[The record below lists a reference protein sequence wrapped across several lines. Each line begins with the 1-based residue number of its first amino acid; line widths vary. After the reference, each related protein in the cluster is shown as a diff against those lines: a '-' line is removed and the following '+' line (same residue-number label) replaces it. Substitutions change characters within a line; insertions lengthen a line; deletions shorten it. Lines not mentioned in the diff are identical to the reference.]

1 MLSLKRR
8 ENFLIK
14 YRHDIKYLPI
24 FLFVLISLLH
34 ISSTNPEIS
43 ETDNLLYPPKIND
56 TIYVYDTVV
65 YYDTTYVYDT
75 VYSSKIIRD
84 TVEIITMY
92 PVYSNI
98 KYKDS
103 VKYSFFNRGHQ
114 FFPLN
119 RYIFSA
125 DIFFSPLYSLHN
137 FSSDPIYSDALQ
149 LNKTSV
155 KPLLSNTFGLGINF
169 HRRSSVFSSGLLYT
183 TIRENYNFLATDYLI
198 DTVLAYRYFTETV
211 MQIDSVPF
219 INIDTLLAT
228 GDTVYYFIIDTNYIT
243 TLDSNL
249 ISKTD
254 TVENK
259 YNDKSDNSYT
269 FIEIPLIYS
278 FTFYRP
284 NFTISP
290 EIGIITSFF
299 VNSKGKIVSL
309 ANLNQSNKLENE
321 SKFAFVNISL
331 YTGLKLTYFINEK
344 FNLFTAAFYRKSINS
359 IYIDYPIISKFD
371 SFGFNFG
378 LRYKILL

>member
-1 MLSLKRR
+1 MLSLKQR
-8 ENFLIK
+8 EDFIIK
-14 YRHDIKYLPI
+14 YRHDIKDLPI

-34 ISSTNPEIS
+34 ISSTNPEIL
-43 ETDNLLYPPKIND
+43 ETDNLLYSPKIND

-75 VYSSKIIRD
+75 VYRSEIIRD
-84 TVEIITMY
+84 TVEIITVY

-103 VKYSFFNRGHQ
+103 VKYSYFNNGQ
-114 FFPLN
+114 KILPLN
-119 RYIFSA
+119 RYLFSA
-125 DIFFSPLYSLHN
+125 DIFFSPLYSFHN
-137 FSSDPIYSDALQ
+137 FSSDPIYYDALQ

-155 KPLLSNTFGLGINF
+155 KPSLSNTFGLGINF
-169 HRRSSVFSSGLLYT
+169 HRRSSVFSSGILYT
-183 TIRENYNFLATDYLI
+183 TIRENFNFLATDYLI
-198 DTVLAYRYFTETV
+198 DTVLGYNFFTTTITEVDTIEFYN
-211 MQIDSVPF
+211 IDS
-219 INIDTLLAT
+219 LLI
-228 GDTVYYFIIDTNYIT
+228 GDTVIEYYFDTTLIT
-243 TLDSNL
+243 TLDSSL
-249 ISKTD
+249 VSKTD

-259 YNDKSDNSYT
+259 YNDKSDNSYI

-284 NFTISP
+284 NITISP

-309 ANLNQSNKLENE
+309 ANLKQSNKLENE

-331 YTGLKLTYFINEK
+331 YTGLKLTYFINKK
-344 FNLFTAAFYRKSINS
+344 FDLFTAAFYRKSINS
-359 IYIDYPIISKFD
+359 IFIDYPIISKFD
-371 SFGFNFG
+371 NFGFNFG